1 MEPELSAVNIFV
13 IMPSSKKIILGFV
26 GDLASG
32 KGTICKYLKEKHGVD
47 SYRFS
52 TMLRDILDR
61 IYVEKNRENLQDLST
76 FLRGRYGQDIMSKV
90 IVKDVLN
97 DKNNIVAV
105 EGIRRP
111 TDITYLQELPGFH
124 LIYITAD
131 PKIRW
136 QRMVLRKENADDA
149 GKTFEQFLKDEQ
161 AEADML
167 IKDLGKKA
175 KYTLVNNESVEEF
188 YNQMEEILNKIKHAS
203 QD

>member
-1 MEPELSAVNIFV
+1 
-13 IMPSSKKIILGFV
+13 MPTNKMILGFV

-32 KGTICKYLKEKHGVD
+32 KGTICKYLKEKYGVE

-52 TMLRDILDR
+52 TMLRDILGR
-61 IYVEKNRENLQDLST
+61 IYVENNRENLQDLST

-90 IVKDVLN
+90 IAKDVQN
-97 DKNNIVAV
+97 DPNQIVAV

-111 TDITYLQELPGFH
+111 TDITYLQELAGFH

-136 QRMVLRKENADDA
+136 RRMVLRQENADDA
-149 GKTFEQFLKDEQ
+149 TKTFEQFLKDEQ

-167 IKDLGKKA
+167 IKDLGKQA
-175 KYTLVNNESVEEF
+175 KYTLINDGTIDEF
-188 YNQMEEILNKIKHAS
+188 HSSMEEILNKIKHAS
-203 QD
+203 

>member
-1 MEPELSAVNIFV
+1 MRLELNTANIFV
-13 IMPSSKKIILGFV
+13 IMQNSKIILGFV

-32 KGTICKYLKEKHGVD
+32 KGTICQYLKQKYGVT

-52 TMLRDILDR
+52 TMLRDILGR
-61 IYVEKNRENLQDLST
+61 IYAEETRENLQDLST

-90 IVKDVLN
+90 IAKDVQN
-97 DKNNIVAV
+97 DPNPIVAV

-111 TDITYLQELPGFH
+111 TDITYLQELSGFH
-124 LIYITAD
+124 LIYITAE

-149 GKTFEQFLKDEQ
+149 NKTFEQFLKDEQ

-167 IKDLGKKA
+167 IKDLGKQA
-175 KYTLVNNESVEEF
+175 EYTLINNDNIEKF
-188 YNQMEEILNKIKHAS
+188 YSDMEDILTKIKHAS
-203 QD
+203 

>member
-1 MEPELSAVNIFV
+1 MQN
-13 IMPSSKKIILGFV
+13 KIILGFV

-32 KGTICKYLKEKHGVD
+32 KGTICQYLKEEYSIN

-61 IYVEKNRENLQDLST
+61 IYAEKTRENLQDLST

-97 DKNNIVAV
+97 DKNDIVAV

-111 TDITYLQELPGFH
+111 TDITYLKELEGFH

-136 QRMVLRKENADDA
+136 QRMVLRQENPDEAD
-149 GKTFEQFLKDEQ
+149 KTFEQFLKDEQ

-167 IKDLGKKA
+167 IKDLGGQA
-175 KYTLVNNESVEEF
+175 EYTIINNETIEQF
-188 YNQMEEILNKIKHAS
+188 YNEMEDILKKIKES
-203 QD
+203 V

>member
-1 MEPELSAVNIFV
+1 MTA
-13 IMPSSKKIILGFV
+13 KIILGFV
-26 GDLASG
+26 GDLAAG
-32 KGTICKYLKEKHGVD
+32 KGTVCKYLHEKYSVN

-76 FLRGRYGQDIMSKV
+76 FLRDRYGQDIMSKV
-90 IVKDVLN
+90 IVKDVIGDAN
-97 DKNNIVAV
+97 DIVAV

-111 TDITYLQELPGFH
+111 TDITYLRELPGFH

-131 PKIRW
+131 PKLRW

-149 GKTFEQFLKDEQ
+149 DKTFEQFLLDEQ

-167 IKDLGKKA
+167 IKELGQKA
-175 KYTLVNNESVEEF
+175 QHTIVNNGTIKQFHDEMESV
-188 YNQMEEILNKIKHAS
+188 LNKIKHAS

>member
-1 MEPELSAVNIFV
+1 MAT
-13 IMPSSKKIILGFV
+13 KIILGFV

-32 KGTICKYLKEKHGVD
+32 KGTVCQYLKEKYNVT

-52 TMLRDILDR
+52 TMLRDILNR
-61 IYVEKNRENLQDLST
+61 IYVENNRENLQDLST
-76 FLRGRYGQDIMSKV
+76 FLRGRYGQDIMSRI

-97 DKNNIVAV
+97 DKNDTVAV

-131 PKIRW
+131 PKLRW
-136 QRMVLRKENADDA
+136 QRMVLRQENPDDA
-149 GKTFEQFLKDEQ
+149 TKTFEQFLKDEQ

-167 IKDLGKKA
+167 IKELGAKA
-175 KYTLVNNESVEEF
+175 KYTIVNNGTVEQFYNEMESV
-188 YNQMEEILNKIKHAS
+188 LNKIKYAS
-203 QD
+203 

>member
-1 MEPELSAVNIFV
+1 MQNDA
-13 IMPSSKKIILGFV
+13 KIILGFV

-32 KGTICKYLKEKHGVD
+32 KGTICKYLNEKYGVN

-52 TMLRDILDR
+52 TMLRDILAR

-90 IVKDVLN
+90 IAKDVMN

-111 TDITYLQELPGFH
+111 TDIAYLQELKGFH

-131 PKIRW
+131 PKLRW
-136 QRMVLRKENADDA
+136 QRMVLRKENVDDA
-149 GKTFEQFLKDEQ
+149 NKTFEQFLKDEQ
-161 AEADML
+161 AEADSL
-167 IKDLGKKA
+167 IKELGKKA
-175 KYTLVNNESVEEF
+175 KYTIINNGTIEQF
-188 YNQMEEILNKIKHAS
+188 YNEMEKVLTQIR
-203 QD
+203 

>member
-1 MEPELSAVNIFV
+1 
-13 IMPSSKKIILGFV
+13 MPNNNKIILSFV
-26 GDLASG
+26 GDLAGG
-32 KGTICKYLKEKHGVD
+32 KGTICKYLKEKYEVD

-52 TMLRDILDR
+52 TMLRDILNR
-61 IYVEKNRENLQDLST
+61 IYVEENRENLQDLST

-90 IVKDVLN
+90 IAKDVQN
-97 DKNNIVAV
+97 DKNEIVAV

-111 TDITYLQELPGFH
+111 TDITYLQELDGFH

-149 GKTFEQFLKDEQ
+149 DKTFEQFLKDEQ

-167 IKDLGKKA
+167 IKDLGSQA
-175 KYTLVNNESVEEF
+175 EFTLTNNGDIDEF
-188 YNQMEEILNKIKHAS
+188 YAGMEEILNKIKHAS
-203 QD
+203 

>member
-1 MEPELSAVNIFV
+1 M
-13 IMPSSKKIILGFV
+13 
-26 GDLASG
+26 GDLAAG
-32 KGTICKYLKEKHGVD
+32 KGTICKYLKDKYGVN

-97 DKNNIVAV
+97 DKNDIVAV

-111 TDITYLQELPGFH
+111 TDITYLQELSGFN

-131 PKIRW
+131 PKLRW
-136 QRMVLRKENADDA
+136 QRMVLRGENPDDA
-149 GKTFEQFLKDEQ
+149 TKTFDQFLKDEQ

-167 IKDLGKKA
+167 IKELGAKA
-175 KYTLVNNESVEEF
+175 EYTLINNGTTDEFYHKMESV
-188 YNQMEEILNKIKHAS
+188 LNKIKNAN
-203 QD
+203 QN

>member
-1 MEPELSAVNIFV
+1 MQN
-13 IMPSSKKIILGFV
+13 KIILGFV

-32 KGTICKYLKEKHGVD
+32 KGTICQHLKNKYNVN

-52 TMLRDILDR
+52 TMLRDILTR
-61 IYVEKNRENLQDLST
+61 IYVDNSRENLQDLST

-90 IVKDVLN
+90 IAKDVQN
-97 DKNNIVAV
+97 DQNEIVAV

-111 TDITYLQELPGFH
+111 TDITYLQELNGFH

-136 QRMVLRKENADDA
+136 QRMVLRQENADDA
-149 GKTFEQFLKDEQ
+149 NKTFEQFLKDEQ

-167 IKDLGKKA
+167 IKDLGKQA
-175 KYTLVNNESVEEF
+175 TYTIVNNGTIEQF
-188 YNQMEEILNKIKHAS
+188 YNEMKLVLDKIKS
-203 QD
+203 NN